1 MYARYVGKRSAV
13 AEAWTG
19 YEGPMSQTSL
29 RVGRLASRTGRVG
42 ALGTVFLA
50 WLWLMAG
57 ANLAAPLYQQYAGE
71 FGFATIVLTTVFA
84 TYAVTLVLTLLTC
97 GRLADRFGRRPVITS
112 GLGIGVVALL
122 LFAVAGSPFWL
133 YAARALQGV
142 AVGLVSGPATAALV
156 ELDPDPEGGR
166 PALLAG
172 LAQAVGSGTGPLL
185 AGVLAQLAPAPL
197 HLSFLVVAGV
207 TVAWT
212 VLVWLVPE
220 PGERS
225 VEPWRMQWP
234 RVPSAIRADF
244 WRLGL
249 TAGLVWASLALYLS
263 VVPSYVT
270 ALLDTDNLALIGANS
285 ALACFASALTQIA
298 AHHRPTPRRRTQ
310 AVGLAVLAAGLV
322 LLVVSAS
329 LHAIAPV
336 LLAALV
342 LGVGHGATFVRTQDE
357 LNAVAPPENRG
368 EVSAGFVCCIYAV
381 VGAAVVG
388 IGLLGEALPLTAS
401 VQVVGAVLAA
411 GSLAAGAWQWEQGW
425 AQRDSNP

>member
-1 MYARYVGKRSAV
+1 LTLNGTIMGEIYARCMEKRSAV

-19 YEGPMSQTSL
+19 YESRMSQTSL
-29 RVGRLASRTGRVG
+29 RVGPLASHPGRVG

-57 ANLAAPLYQQYAGE
+57 ANLAAPLYRQYAEE
-71 FGFATIVLTTVFA
+71 FRFPTIVLTTVFA

-97 GRLADRFGRRPVITS
+97 GRLADRVGRRSVITS
-112 GLGIGVVALL
+112 GLGIGIVALP

-156 ELDPDPEGGR
+156 ELDPDPGSGR

-185 AGVLAQLAPAPL
+185 AGALAQVAPTPL
-197 HLSFLVVAGV
+197 HLSFLVTAGV
-207 TVAWT
+207 TFAWA

-220 PGERS
+220 SGARS
-225 VEPWRMQWP
+225 VEPWRIQWP

-249 TAGLVWASLALYLS
+249 TAGLVWASLALFLS
-263 VVPSYVT
+263 VVPSYV
-270 ALLDTDNLALIGANS
+270 AELLDTDNLTLIGANS
-285 ALACFASALTQIA
+285 ALACFASALTQLA
-298 AHHRPTPRRRTQ
+298 AHHLPTPRRTTQ
-310 AVGLAVLAAGLV
+310 AVGLGVLAAGLV

-329 LHAIAPV
+329 LH
-336 LLAALV
+336 
-342 LGVGHGATFVRTQDE
+342 
-357 LNAVAPPENRG
+357 
-368 EVSAGFVCCIYAV
+368 
-381 VGAAVVG
+381 
-388 IGLLGEALPLTAS
+388 
-401 VQVVGAVLAA
+401 
-411 GSLAAGAWQWEQGW
+411 
-425 AQRDSNP
+425 